1 MIILETERLVLSRL
15 SYNDCE
21 FIIELLNEPAFQR
34 YIGDKEVRSLCD
46 AREYLR
52 NGPVGSYE
60 RYGFGM
66 FLVRNKSANTAMGMC
81 GFMKREE
88 FDAPDVGFAFLQRFW
103 ANGYA
108 AESAAAVLEYGR
120 NVLKLPRIIA
130 MVDPENEASIRL
142 VEKLGLTFAGMVR
155 MPGETHDI
163 NMYTTVVD

>member
-1 MIILETERLVLSRL
+1 
-15 SYNDCE
+15 
-21 FIIELLNEPAFQR
+21 
-34 YIGDKEVRSLCD
+34 
-46 AREYLR
+46 
-52 NGPVGSYE
+52 
-60 RYGFGM
+60 
-66 FLVRNKSANTAMGMC
+66 
-81 GFMKREE
+81 MKREE

-108 AESAAAVLEYGR
+108 AESVAAVIEYGR